1 MKDAQYW
8 IDALGLEPLPE
19 EGGWYR
25 EVYRSAESIPADA
38 LPDRFDGPRC
48 FATQI
53 YYLLGSDEFSAFHR
67 IRQDETW
74 HFYEG
79 SPLTLHTLGPEGT
92 YAQVCLG
99 RDVPDEQFQFT
110 VPAGTYFAATVD
122 HAANAGEAATYALVG
137 CTVAPGFEFADFE
150 APPRADLLAQYPEHA
165 AIIHRLTR
173 G

>member
-25 EVYRSAESIPADA
+25 EVYRAAESIPAA
-38 LPDRFDGPRC
+38 GLPERFTTPRT
-48 FATQI
+48 FATSI
-53 YYLLGSDEFSAFHR
+53 YYLLPGDDFSAFHR
-67 IRQDETW
+67 VRQDETW

-79 SPLTLHTLGPEGT
+79 SPLTLHTLDATG
-92 YAQVCLG
+92 YARQRLG
-99 RDVPDEQFQFT
+99 RAFPDAQFQIT

-122 HAANAGEAATYALVG
+122 DPAAFSLVG

-150 APPRADLLAQYPEHA
+150 APPRAVLLAQYPEHE
-165 AIIHRLTR
+165 AIIRRLTR
-173 G
+173 A